1 MANNKRVPDRRR
13 TGRTVGG
20 ADTVSDRGA
29 EDRAVQDHV
38 NVSFVVGSAQK
49 DGSVTETEDGRVFTS
64 FDLVVRGSEGRTV
77 VPVTYEGEVL
87 VREGEKVAVIGAV
100 EKRFYPSGGRL
111 TSRTDVR
118 AVRVTVARRASQ
130 VDKVREDAVRRVSGA

>member
-1 MANNKRVPDRRR
+1 MTSKKKSPDR
-13 TGRTVGG
+13 GRTSRSAGG
-20 ADTVSDRGA
+20 DEAGTDPAA
-29 EDRAVQDHV
+29 EHHV
-38 NVSFVVGSAQK
+38 NVTFVVGSAQK

-64 FDLVVRGSEGRTV
+64 FDLVVRADGGRAV
-77 VPVTYEGEVL
+77 VPVTFEGEVL

-118 AVRVTVARRASQ
+118 AVRVTVVRRASQ
-130 VDKVREDAVRRVSGA
+130 VEKVRDDVLRRVSGA

>member
-1 MANNKRVPDRRR
+1 MTSKKKSPDR
-13 TGRTVGG
+13 GRTSRTAGG
-20 ADTVSDRGA
+20 DEGGTDSAA
-29 EDRAVQDHV
+29 EDHV
-38 NVSFVVGSAQK
+38 NVTFVVGSAQK

-64 FDLVVRGSEGRTV
+64 FDLVVRADGGRAV
-77 VPVTYEGEVL
+77 VPVTFEGEVL

-118 AVRVTVARRASQ
+118 AVRVTVVRRASQ
-130 VDKVREDAVRRVSGA
+130 VEKVRDDVLRRVSGA

>member
-1 MANNKRVPDRRR
+1 MTSKKKSPDRQR

-20 ADTVSDRGA
+20 ADAVSDRVA

-87 VREGEKVAVIGAV
+87 VREGEKVAVI
-100 EKRFYPSGGRL
+100 EIGRAH
-111 TSRTDVR
+111 V
-118 AVRVTVARRASQ
+118 
-130 VDKVREDAVRRVSGA
+130 

>member
-1 MANNKRVPDRRR
+1 MTSKKRSPDR
-13 TGRTVGG
+13 GRTSRTAGG
-20 ADTVSDRGA
+20 DEAVIDSAA
-29 EDRAVQDHV
+29 EDHV
-38 NVSFVVGSAQK
+38 NVTFVVGSAQK

-64 FDLVVRGSEGRTV
+64 FDLVVRADGGRAV
-77 VPVTYEGEVL
+77 VPVTFEGEVL

-118 AVRVTVARRASQ
+118 AVRVTVVRRASQ
-130 VDKVREDAVRRVSGA
+130 VEKVRDDVLRRVSGA

>member
-1 MANNKRVPDRRR
+1 MTSKKKSPDR
-13 TGRTVGG
+13 GRTSRTAGG
-20 ADTVSDRGA
+20 DEAVIDSAA
-29 EDRAVQDHV
+29 EDHV
-38 NVSFVVGSAQK
+38 NVTFVVGSAQK

-64 FDLVVRGSEGRTV
+64 FDLVVRADGGRAV
-77 VPVTYEGEVL
+77 VPVTFEGEVL

-118 AVRVTVARRASQ
+118 AVRVTVVRRASQ
-130 VDKVREDAVRRVSGA
+130 VEKVRDDVLRRVSGA

>member
-1 MANNKRVPDRRR
+1 MTSKKKSPDR
-13 TGRTVGG
+13 GRTSR
-20 ADTVSDRGA
+20 TA
-29 EDRAVQDHV
+29 EGDEAVIDSAAEDHV
-38 NVSFVVGSAQK
+38 NVTFVVGSAQK

-64 FDLVVRGSEGRTV
+64 FDLVVRADGGRAV
-77 VPVTYEGEVL
+77 VPVTFEGEVL

-118 AVRVTVARRASQ
+118 AVRVTVVRRASQ
-130 VDKVREDAVRRVSGA
+130 VEKVRDDVLRRVSGA

>member
-1 MANNKRVPDRRR
+1 MTSKKKSPDR
-13 TGRTVGG
+13 GRTSRTAGG
-20 ADTVSDRGA
+20 DEAGTDPAA
-29 EDRAVQDHV
+29 EDHV
-38 NVSFVVGSAQK
+38 NVTFVVGSAQK

-64 FDLVVRGSEGRTV
+64 FDLVVRAGGGRAV
-77 VPVTYEGEVL
+77 VPVTFEGEVL

-118 AVRVTVARRASQ
+118 AVRVTVVRRASQ
-130 VDKVREDAVRRVSGA
+130 VEKVRDDVLRRVSGA